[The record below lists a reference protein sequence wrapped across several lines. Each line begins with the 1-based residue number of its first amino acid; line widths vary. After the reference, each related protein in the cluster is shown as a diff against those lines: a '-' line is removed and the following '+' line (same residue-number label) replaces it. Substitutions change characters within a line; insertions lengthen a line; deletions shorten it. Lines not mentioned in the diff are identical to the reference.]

1 MLWLLAIPA
10 WAHAQEAAIVVTGRS
25 LAPPPGDEA
34 YAGVM
39 IGRERLTLNASER
52 LEAVLSDVAGFAAFR
67 RSDSRSTNPTAQ
79 GATLRGLGGNAASRA
94 LVLLDGV
101 PQGDPFFGS
110 VPFNALVPDRL
121 GLVRVT
127 RGGGTGAFGAGAV
140 AGTIELESSARDQ
153 TPLLAASGSYGSFNS
168 NDVATTVAPSLG
180 SGFLT
185 FSGRYERADGFF
197 TTPPEQRTAATA
209 RARYRDWS
217 GSVRAVIPIGIGELQ
232 ARGAVFSDMRIL
244 RFAGADNSSSGGDAS
259 VRLIARGRWQVDA
272 LAYVQARD
280 FSTVVISATS
290 FRKTL
295 DQRATPSTGVGG
307 KIEVRPPV
315 GGGHVLR
322 IGLDSRASS
331 GTAYEDSYGASGAV
345 TSRRSESGNAS
356 TAGLFVEDSWGMGSL
371 TLTGGV
377 RLDRWTLTEG
387 RFREVPA
394 TGATIANQSFPDRSG
409 VEPSFRVGTLVAVPP
424 LLKLRAAAYT
434 GFRTPTLNEL
444 YRPFTVFPVTTQANA
459 ALAPEHLRG
468 GEIGGEFAKGAARL
482 SITAFYNRLN
492 DAIANVTIGTNLRR
506 RQNIDAVVA
515 TGIEATAHAQSGPWD
530 VSASY
535 VLTDS
540 RVVAS
545 GTALDGLRPAQTPAY
560 AASATLAWTHDD
572 VRASL
577 TARYTG
583 AQYEDDLQT
592 AVLPSV
598 WTIDAVGQV
607 RLRPH
612 LFLIAR
618 GENLLDAT
626 VVTRNSGGT
635 VDTGTPRTLWLGL
648 RFER

>member
-25 LAPPPGDEA
+25 LAPPLGDEA

-52 LEAVLSDVAGFAAFR
+52 LEGVLSDVAGFAAFR

-110 VPFNALVPDRL
+110 VPFNALAPNRL
-121 GLVRVT
+121 GSVRVT

-377 RLDRWTLTEG
+377 RLDRWTLTQG

-409 VEPSFRVGTLVAVPP
+409 VEPSFRVGTLVAVSP
-424 LLKLRAAAYT
+424 LLKLRAARLHRVSHADAQ
-434 GFRTPTLNEL
+434 RTL
-444 YRPFTVFPVTTQANA
+444 QAVHGVSGDDA
-459 ALAPEHLRG
+459 GERSTCAGAFAWGRDRRRICKRG
-468 GEIGGEFAKGAARL
+468 GALIDHRFLQPVERRDCKCHDRDEPEAPSERRCHRRDGYRGNSAC
-482 SITAFYNRLN
+482 
-492 DAIANVTIGTNLRR
+492 AI
-506 RQNIDAVVA
+506 
-515 TGIEATAHAQSGPWD
+515 
-530 VSASY
+530 
-535 VLTDS
+535 
-540 RVVAS
+540 
-545 GTALDGLRPAQTPAY
+545 RP
-560 AASATLAWTHDD
+560 L
-572 VRASL
+572 
-577 TARYTG
+577 
-583 AQYEDDLQT
+583 EC
-592 AVLPSV
+592 
-598 WTIDAVGQV
+598 
-607 RLRPH
+607 
-612 LFLIAR
+612 
-618 GENLLDAT
+618 
-626 VVTRNSGGT
+626 
-635 VDTGTPRTLWLGL
+635 LGL
-648 RFER
+648 LCSDR